1 MRSHSTPH
9 VLSALF
15 FPAAACGALV
25 AACGASP
32 AAPAGAP
39 PAGPSPSA
47 QAAPASASAGAANA
61 SAPPQPGSTAASAP
75 AGAGA
80 TAAQAGGDPSAQTGG
95 GQASASAQTSASAAP
110 APPSDGCPD
119 GMARVPGGNF
129 VMGPLKVKATVADLC
144 MDRTEVTAEAYAA
157 CVKAGKCT
165 DSFANCAKEASTY
178 GVAGK
183 EKQPMVCVDFAQ
195 AEAYC
200 AAQGKRLPREDEW
213 EWAARGGEE
222 ARTYPWGGEAPKD
235 QLCWSGGG
243 AVRKTACDVGSFPA
257 GASPQGIQ
265 DLAGNVFEW
274 TTSANDG
281 KGKMRVARGG
291 SWRDGIP
298 PLVRTARPG
307 GFEAA
312 YRCGFLG
319 IRCVVEPA
327 AQAAK

>member
-1 MRSHSTPH
+1 MRSHTTLLA
-9 VLSALF
+9 LSSLLL
-15 FPAAACGALV
+15 PAAASGVLLV
-25 AACGASP
+25 ACGAAP
-32 AAPAGAP
+32 AAPDGP
-39 PAGPSPSA
+39 PAGPAPAAQPAATGTPSA
-47 QAAPASASAGAANA
+47 EATSAPVPPQPGPAVASAPASAGQQAGAE
-61 SAPPQPGSTAASAP
+61 PTAAP
-75 AGAGA
+75 VEA
-80 TAAQAGGDPSAQTGG
+80 TK
-95 GQASASAQTSASAAP
+95 
-110 APPSDGCPD
+110 PSDGCPD
-119 GMARVPGGNF
+119 GMARVPGGSF
-129 VMGPLKVKATVADLC
+129 VMGPLKVKATVGDLC
-144 MDRTEVTAEAYAA
+144 VDKTEVTAEAFAA

-165 DSFANCAKEASTY
+165 DKFADCAKEASTY
-178 GVAGK
+178 GVPGK

-200 AAQGKRLPREDEW
+200 AAQGKRLPRDDEW

-222 ARTYPWGGEAPKD
+222 ARPYPWGEEAPKD

-243 AVRKTACDVGSFPA
+243 TVRKTACDVGSFPA

-265 DLAGNVFEW
+265 DMAGNVFEW
-274 TTSANDG
+274 TTNANDA

-307 GFEAA
+307 GFEAT

-327 AQAAK
+327 AQATK

>member
-1 MRSHSTPH
+1 MRSHTTPLP
-9 VLSALF
+9 LSALL
-15 FPAAACGALV
+15 FPAAACGVLV

-32 AAPAGAP
+32 AAPEGAP
-39 PAGPSPSA
+39 PPAPSPAA
-47 QAAPASASAGAANA
+47 QAVPASPSGGAATA
-61 SAPPQPGSTAASAP
+61 PAPPQPGSTAAPAP
-75 AGAGA
+75 AGADP
-80 TAAQAGGDPSAQTGG
+80 AAAPPAGS
-95 GQASASAQTSASAAP
+95 GQASASAAP
-110 APPSDGCPD
+110 APLSDGCPD
-119 GMARVPGGNF
+119 GMVRVPGGSF
-129 VMGPLKVKATVADLC
+129 VMGPLKVKATVPDLC

-157 CVKAGKCT
+157 CVKADKCT

-178 GVAGK
+178 GVPGK
-183 EKQPMVCVDFAQ
+183 EKQPMVCVDFPQ

-200 AAQGKRLPREDEW
+200 AAQGKRLPRDGEW

-222 ARTYPWGGEAPKD
+222 ARPYPWGGEAPKD

-243 AVRKTACDVGSFPA
+243 TVRKTACDVGSFPA
-257 GASPQGIQ
+257 GESPQGIQ

-281 KGKMRVARGG
+281 SGKMRVARGG

-307 GFEAA
+307 GFEVT

-327 AQAAK
+327 APAAK

>member
-1 MRSHSTPH
+1 MRSPTTPLPH
-9 VLSALF
+9 ASLF
-15 FPAAACGALV
+15 LAAAMCGVLA

-32 AAPAGAP
+32 ATPDGP
-39 PAGPSPSA
+39 PP
-47 QAAPASASAGAANA
+47 AAPAPAAQAVPGGAAA
-61 SAPPQPGSTAASAP
+61 ASTAAPAPDPAATAASAQPGGDPVSAQPGAGQTSAP

-80 TAAQAGGDPSAQTGG
+80 AA
-95 GQASASAQTSASAAP
+95 ASAAP
-110 APPSDGCPD
+110 EAPSDGCPE
-119 GMARVPGGNF
+119 GMARVPGGSF
-129 VMGPLKVKATVADLC
+129 VMGPLKVKATVGDLC
-144 MDRTEVTAEAYAA
+144 MDRTEVTADAYAA
-157 CVKAGKCT
+157 CVTSGKCT
-165 DSFANCAKEASTY
+165 DTFANCAKEASTY

-195 AEAYC
+195 AQAYC
-200 AAQGKRLPREDEW
+200 AAQGKRLPRDDEW
-213 EWAARGGEE
+213 EWAARGGEA
-222 ARTYPWGGEAPKD
+222 ARPYPWGDEAPKD

-257 GASPQGIQ
+257 GANPQGIQ

-281 KGKMRVARGG
+281 SGKMRVARGG

-307 GFEAA
+307 GFEAT

-319 IRCVVEPA
+319 IRCVMEPA
-327 AQAAK
+327 AKAAP

>member
-1 MRSHSTPH
+1 MRSHTTPLA
-9 VLSALF
+9 VSSLF
-15 FPAAACGALV
+15 LAAAACGALT

-32 AAPAGAP
+32 AAPDGPP
-39 PAGPSPSA
+39 PAGPAPAA
-47 QAAPASASAGAANA
+47 QAAPEGAAAGAPTAA
-61 SAPPQPGSTAASAP
+61 PPPQPGAAAASAQPGSDP
-75 AGAGA
+75 A
-80 TAAQAGGDPSAQTGG
+80 AAQAGG
-95 GQASASAQTSASAAP
+95 ASATASTAP
-110 APPSDGCPD
+110 ATPSDGCPD
-119 GMARVPGGNF
+119 GMARVPGGSF
-129 VMGPLKVKATVADLC
+129 VMGPLKVKATVGDLC
-144 MDRTEVTAEAYAA
+144 MDRTEVTAEAYVA

-165 DSFANCAKEASTY
+165 DTLANCAKEASTY

-195 AEAYC
+195 AQAYC
-200 AAQGKRLPREDEW
+200 AAQGKRLPRDDEW

-222 ARTYPWGGEAPKD
+222 ARPYPWGGDAPKD

-257 GASPQGIQ
+257 GATPQGIQ

-281 KGKMRVARGG
+281 GGKMRVARGG

-307 GFEAA
+307 GFEVT

-319 IRCVVEPA
+319 IRCVTEPA
-327 AQAAK
+327 APAAG

>member
-1 MRSHSTPH
+1 MRSPTTPL
-9 VLSALF
+9 VLTLPSLLL
-15 FPAAACGALV
+15 AAASCGVLA

-32 AAPAGAP
+32 AAPDGSP
-39 PAGPSPSA
+39 PAGPA
-47 QAAPASASAGAANA
+47 QPGTAAAQPGTAAAQPGTAAAQPGTATSQPGTATSQPGTATSQPGNAPAAAAAAPA
-61 SAPPQPGSTAASAP
+61 T
-75 AGAGA
+75 
-80 TAAQAGGDPSAQTGG
+80 
-95 GQASASAQTSASAAP
+95 
-110 APPSDGCPD
+110 PSDGCPD
-119 GMARVPGGNF
+119 GMARVPGGSF

-144 MDRTEVTAEAYAA
+144 MDKTEVTAEAYAA

-165 DSFANCAKEASTY
+165 DTLANCAKEASTY

-200 AAQGKRLPREDEW
+200 AAQGKRLPRDAEW

-222 ARTYPWGGEAPKD
+222 ARPYPWGDEAPKD

-243 AVRKTACDVGSFPA
+243 TVRKTACDVGSFPA
-257 GASPQGIQ
+257 GASPQGIH

-281 KGKMRVARGG
+281 SGKMRVARGG

-307 GFEAA
+307 GFEVT

>member
-1 MRSHSTPH
+1 MRSHTTLLA
-9 VLSALF
+9 LSSLF
-15 FPAAACGALV
+15 LPAAASGVLLV
-25 AACGASP
+25 ACGAAP
-32 AAPAGAP
+32 AAPDGP
-39 PAGPSPSA
+39 PAGPAPAAQPAATGTPSA
-47 QAAPASASAGAANA
+47 EATSAPVPPQPGPAVASAPASAGQAGAE
-61 SAPPQPGSTAASAP
+61 PT
-75 AGAGA
+75 
-80 TAAQAGGDPSAQTGG
+80 
-95 GQASASAQTSASAAP
+95 AAP
-110 APPSDGCPD
+110 AEAAKPSDGCPD
-119 GMARVPGGNF
+119 GMARVPGGSF
-129 VMGPLKVKATVADLC
+129 VMGPLKVKATVGDLC
-144 MDRTEVTAEAYAA
+144 VDRTEVTAEAFAA

-165 DSFANCAKEASTY
+165 DKFADCAKEASTY
-178 GVAGK
+178 GVPGK

-200 AAQGKRLPREDEW
+200 AAQGKRLPRDDEW

-222 ARTYPWGGEAPKD
+222 ARPYPWGEEAPKD

-243 AVRKTACDVGSFPA
+243 TVRKTACDVGSFPA

-265 DLAGNVFEW
+265 DMAGNVFEW
-274 TTSANDG
+274 TTNANDA

-307 GFEAA
+307 GFEAT

-327 AQAAK
+327 AQATK

>member
-1 MRSHSTPH
+1 MRSHSTPL
-9 VLSALF
+9 VVSALF
-15 FPAAACGALV
+15 FPAVACGVLA

-32 AAPAGAP
+32 ASPPPAG
-39 PAGPSPSA
+39 PAGPSPAA
-47 QAAPASASAGAANA
+47 QAAPASASGGAATAPA
-61 SAPPQPGSTAASAP
+61 SPQPGSDAAPAP
-75 AGAGA
+75 AGASA
-80 TAAQAGGDPSAQTGG
+80 TAAQAGGDTAAAQAGS
-95 GQASASAQTSASAAP
+95 GQASAPSS
-110 APPSDGCPD
+110 PPSDGCPD
-119 GMARVPGGNF
+119 GMARVPGGSF
-129 VMGPLKVKATVADLC
+129 VMGPLKVKAAVADLC

-165 DSFANCAKEASTY
+165 DTLANCAKEASTY

-200 AAQGKRLPREDEW
+200 AAQGKRLPRDDEW

-222 ARTYPWGGEAPKD
+222 ARPYPWGGEAPKD

-243 AVRKTACDVGSFPA
+243 TVRKTACDVGSFPA

-307 GFEAA
+307 GFEAT

-327 AQAAK
+327 AQAAP

>member
-1 MRSHSTPH
+1 MRSHTPP
-9 VLSALF
+9 LAISSLF
-15 FPAAACGALV
+15 LAAAACGALA

-32 AAPAGAP
+32 AAPDGSP
-39 PAGPSPSA
+39 PAGPAPAA
-47 QAAPASASAGAANA
+47 QAAPGDSAGGAPTAP
-61 SAPPQPGSTAASAP
+61 APPQTATPAP
-75 AGAGA
+75 AGAEPV
-80 TAAQAGGDPSAQTGG
+80 AAQAGVEPA
-95 GQASASAQTSASAAP
+95 AASAAP
-110 APPSDGCPD
+110 AKPSDGCPD
-119 GMARVPGGNF
+119 DMARVPGGSF
-129 VMGPLKVKATVADLC
+129 VMGPLKVKATVGDVC

-165 DSFANCAKEASTY
+165 DTLANCAKEASTY

-195 AEAYC
+195 AQAYC
-200 AAQGKRLPREDEW
+200 AAQGKRLPRDDEW

-222 ARTYPWGGEAPKD
+222 ARPYPWGGEAPKD

-274 TTSANDG
+274 TTSANDAN
-281 KGKMRVARGG
+281 GKMRVARGG

-307 GFEAA
+307 GFEVT

-319 IRCVVEPA
+319 IRCVTEPA
-327 AQAAK
+327 ATAAP

>member
-1 MRSHSTPH
+1 MRSHTTP
-9 VLSALF
+9 LAIPALIF
-15 FPAAACGALV
+15 AAAACGVLV

-32 AAPAGAP
+32 AAPEGAP
-39 PAGPSPSA
+39 LAGPSPAA
-47 QAAPASASAGAANA
+47 QPAPATPSGGEAT
-61 SAPPQPGSTAASAP
+61 APAPQPGSNAVPAP
-75 AGAGA
+75 AGADPA
-80 TAAQAGGDPSAQTGG
+80 AAQADS
-95 GQASASAQTSASAAP
+95 GQASASAAP

-119 GMARVPGGNF
+119 GMARVPGGSF

-200 AAQGKRLPREDEW
+200 AAQGKRLPRDDEW

-222 ARTYPWGGEAPKD
+222 ARPYPWGGEAPKD

-243 AVRKTACDVGSFPA
+243 TVRKTACDVGSFPA
-257 GASPQGIQ
+257 GESPQGIQ

-307 GFEAA
+307 GFEVT

-327 AQAAK
+327 ASAPK

>member
-1 MRSHSTPH
+1 MRSHTPP
-9 VLSALF
+9 LAISSLLLA
-15 FPAAACGALV
+15 AAACGILA

-32 AAPAGAP
+32 AAPDGSP
-39 PAGPSPSA
+39 PAGPAPVP
-47 QAAPASASAGAANA
+47 QAAPENTADGAPTAA
-61 SAPPQPGSTAASAP
+61 APPQTAATATPAP
-75 AGAGA
+75 AGAEPA
-80 TAAQAGGDPSAQTGG
+80 AAQPAA
-95 GQASASAQTSASAAP
+95 ASATP
-110 APPSDGCPD
+110 AKPSDGCPD
-119 GMARVPGGNF
+119 GMARVPGGSF
-129 VMGPLKVKATVADLC
+129 VMGPLKVKATVGDLC

-157 CVKAGKCT
+157 CVKAGKCLDT
-165 DSFANCAKEASTY
+165 LANCAKEASTY

-200 AAQGKRLPREDEW
+200 AAQGKRLPRDDEW

-222 ARTYPWGGEAPKD
+222 ARPYPWGGEAPKD

-257 GASPQGIQ
+257 GANPQGIQ

-281 KGKMRVARGG
+281 SGKMRVARGG

-307 GFEAA
+307 GFEVT

-319 IRCVVEPA
+319 IRCVAEPA
-327 AQAAK
+327 ATAAQ

>member
-1 MRSHSTPH
+1 MRSDSTPLA
-9 VLSALF
+9 LSALF
-15 FPAAACGALV
+15 FPAIASGVLAAACA
-25 AACGASP
+25 ASP
-32 AAPAGAP
+32 AAPP
-39 PAGPSPSA
+39 PAGPSPAA
-47 QAAPASASAGAANA
+47 QAAPASASGGAAT
-61 SAPPQPGSTAASAP
+61 APVSPQPGSDAAPAP
-75 AGAGA
+75 AGASA
-80 TAAQAGGDPSAQTGG
+80 TAAQAGGDPAAAQAGS
-95 GQASASAQTSASAAP
+95 GQASAP
-110 APPSDGCPD
+110 AVPPSDGCPD
-119 GMARVPGGNF
+119 GMARVPGGSF

-165 DSFANCAKEASTY
+165 DTLANCAKEASTY

-195 AEAYC
+195 AKAYC
-200 AAQGKRLPREDEW
+200 AAQGKRLPRDDEW

-222 ARTYPWGGEAPKD
+222 ARPYPWGGEAPKD

-281 KGKMRVARGG
+281 RGKMRVARGG

-307 GFEAA
+307 GFEAT

-327 AQAAK
+327 AQAAQPAQ

>member
-1 MRSHSTPH
+1 MRSHTPP
-9 VLSALF
+9 LATSSLF
-15 FPAAACGALV
+15 LAAAACGALA

-32 AAPAGAP
+32 AAPDGSP
-39 PAGPSPSA
+39 PAGPAPAA
-47 QAAPASASAGAANA
+47 QAAPGDTAGGAPTAP
-61 SAPPQPGSTAASAP
+61 APPQTAATATPAP
-75 AGAGA
+75 AGADPTAARAGADPA
-80 TAAQAGGDPSAQTGG
+80 TASAT
-95 GQASASAQTSASAAP
+95 P
-110 APPSDGCPD
+110 AKPSDGCPD
-119 GMARVPGGNF
+119 GMARVPGGSF
-129 VMGPLKVKATVADLC
+129 VMGPLKVKATVGDLC
-144 MDRTEVTAEAYAA
+144 MDRTEVTAETYAA

-165 DSFANCAKEASTY
+165 DTLANCAKEASTY

-200 AAQGKRLPREDEW
+200 AAQGKRLPRDDEW

-222 ARTYPWGGEAPKD
+222 ARPYPWGGEAPKD

-257 GASPQGIQ
+257 GANPQGIQ

-281 KGKMRVARGG
+281 NGKMRVARGG

-307 GFEAA
+307 GFEVT

-327 AQAAK
+327 ATAAQ

>member
-1 MRSHSTPH
+1 MRSSTTPALSLPSLLLAAASCG
-9 VLSALF
+9 VLS
-15 FPAAACGALV
+15 

-32 AAPAGAP
+32 TAPDGSP
-39 PAGPSPSA
+39 PAGPA
-47 QAAPASASAGAANA
+47 NATAGAAT
-61 SAPPQPGSTAASAP
+61 SPSPTLQPGTAAAQP
-75 AGAGA
+75 G
-80 TAAQAGGDPSAQTGG
+80 TAAAQPGTAAAQTGSEP
-95 GQASASAQTSASAAP
+95 AAASAAP
-110 APPSDGCPD
+110 ATPSDGCPD
-119 GMARVPGGNF
+119 GMARVPGGSF

-144 MDRTEVTAEAYAA
+144 MDRTEVTAEAYAE

-165 DSFANCAKEASTY
+165 DTLANCAKEASTY

-183 EKQPMVCVDFAQ
+183 EKQPMVCVDFTQ

-200 AAQGKRLPREDEW
+200 TAQGKRLPRDDEW

-222 ARTYPWGGEAPKD
+222 ARPYPWGPEAPKD

-243 AVRKTACDVGSFPA
+243 TVRKTACDVGSFPA
-257 GASPQGIQ
+257 GATPQGIQ

-274 TTSANDG
+274 TKSANDG
-281 KGKMRVARGG
+281 SGKMRVARGG

-307 GFEAA
+307 GFEVT

-319 IRCVVEPA
+319 IRCVVEPP